1 VQVTT
6 DVPLPDVQHRTSL
19 QALPESART
28 ARRAVA
34 LALGEAGRSDLVE
47 SAELLVSELVTN
59 AVMHARTVVELLVV
73 AGPGGV
79 RVSVHDDSPHLPTRR
94 RYAEGATTGRGLE
107 LVELMADRHGV
118 EPDPGG
124 GKTVW
129 FELDDGLP
137 DRVPA
142 GRSGA
147 ATRTGP
153 TDIEVTLVGV
163 PVVLA
168 MAWRQHVDA
177 LLREHLLAQWEESGS
192 GAGGATDGAAHDAFA
207 MLADALGSLPLTRG
221 ATARKDVPLRLGAAS
236 APAFTELS
244 ELLDRILALAEDGQM
259 LAPATQP
266 EVRLLRLWICGEVVA
281 QLQGAAPTPWPGMPA
296 ELEPARVPGPVWDA
310 SPVSRAVAAVVA
322 ADDVNRIMAASPA
335 ALALLG
341 WDESLIGRRIGAI
354 IPERL
359 REAHVAGFTLH
370 LLTGASA
377 IVDREVAVPALR
389 RDGTEVPVLLLVH
402 RESTADG
409 RAVFIATLREA
420 SAADAQHLAR

>member
-1 VQVTT
+1 MTT
-6 DVPLPDVQHRTSL
+6 DCPLPDVQHRTSL
-19 QALPESART
+19 HALPESARR

-34 LALGEAGRSDLVE
+34 EALSEAGRADLVE

-59 AVMHARTVVELLVV
+59 AIMHARTAVELLVV

-79 RVSVHDDSPHLPTRR
+79 RVSVHDDSPHLPNRR
-94 RYAEGATTGRGLE
+94 RYGTGATTGRGLE

-118 EPDPGG
+118 EADPGG

-137 DRVPA
+137 DRVP
-142 GRSGA
+142 SGPRGMSA
-147 ATRTGP
+147 EPGKADVDVVLR
-153 TDIEVTLVGV
+153 GV

-177 LLREHLLAQWEESGS
+177 LLREHLLAQWEDG
-192 GAGGATDGAAHDAFA
+192 GGLGGASDGKAHDAFA
-207 MLADALGSLPLTRG
+207 LLADALGSLPLNGG
-221 ATARKDVPLRLGAAS
+221 AVGRSDVSLRIDAGA
-236 APAFTELS
+236 APAFAGLS
-244 ELLDRILALAEDGQM
+244 QLLDRILAVAEDGQM

-266 EVRLLRLWICGEVVA
+266 EVRLLRLWICDEVVA
-281 QLQGAAPTPWPGMPA
+281 QVEGAEATPWPGMPA

-310 SPVSRAVAAVVA
+310 TAVSRATAAVVA

-335 ALALLG
+335 ALTLLG
-341 WDESLIGRRIGAI
+341 WDESLVGQRIGAI
-354 IPERL
+354 IPQRL

-377 IVDREVAVPALR
+377 IVDREVTVPALR
-389 RDGTEVPVLLLVH
+389 RDGTEVPVVLLVQ
-402 RESTADG
+402 RESAADG
-409 RAVFIATLREA
+409 RAVFVATLREA
-420 SAADAQHLAR
+420 

>member
-1 VQVTT
+1 VRVTT
-6 DVPLPDVQHRTSL
+6 DCPLPDVQHRTSL
-19 QALPESART
+19 RAQPESARK

-34 LALGEAGRSDLVE
+34 QALGEAGRADLVE

-59 AVMHARTVVELLVV
+59 AVMHARTAVELLVV

-79 RVSVHDDSPHLPTRR
+79 RVSVHDDSPHLPNRR

-107 LVELMADRHGV
+107 LVELMAHRHGV
-118 EPDPGG
+118 EADPGG

-137 DRVPA
+137 DRVP
-142 GRSGA
+142 SGPRGMSA
-147 ATRTGP
+147 EPGP
-153 TDIEVTLVGV
+153 ADVEVVLRGV

-177 LLREHLLAQWEESGS
+177 LLREHLLAQWEDG
-192 GAGGATDGAAHDAFA
+192 GVGGASDGPAHDAFA
-207 MLADALGSLPLTRG
+207 LLADALGSLPLTGG
-221 ATARKDVPLRLGAAS
+221 AVGRSDVNLRIDPGA
-236 APAFTELS
+236 APAFAGLS
-244 ELLDRILALAEDGQM
+244 QLLDRILALAEDGQM
-259 LAPATQP
+259 LAPATQS
-266 EVRLLRLWICGEVVA
+266 EVRLLRLWICDQVVA
-281 QLQGAAPTPWPGMPA
+281 QVQGAEATPWPGMPS
-296 ELEPARVPGPVWDA
+296 ELEPARVPGPVWDPT
-310 SPVSRAVAAVVA
+310 PVRRATAAVVA

-341 WDESLIGRRIGAI
+341 WDESLVGQRIGAI

-377 IVDREVAVPALR
+377 IVDREVTVPALR
-389 RDGTEVPVLLLVH
+389 RDGTEVPVVLLVR
-402 RESTADG
+402 RESAADG
-409 RAVFIATLREA
+409 RAVFVATLREA
-420 SAADAQHLAR
+420 